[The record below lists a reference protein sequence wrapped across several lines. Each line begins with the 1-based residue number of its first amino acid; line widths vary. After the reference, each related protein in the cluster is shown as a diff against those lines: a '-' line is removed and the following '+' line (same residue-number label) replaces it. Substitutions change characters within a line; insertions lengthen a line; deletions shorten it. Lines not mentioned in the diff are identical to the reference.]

1 MLTTSTIFTGFYA
14 VALLVPAALAL
25 FSRRRLRAGRPGS
38 VTGIEEVAMLAGGPA
53 RVGDVVL
60 ARMLARGQAKLNSLG
75 RLYSTSRRPEDAL
88 GRAALTAAT
97 PAGARRAVA
106 RHPEVRT
113 LTAELVRRGLL
124 LDPRRPWV
132 IPFLGYAVLSG
143 LGVGYVT
150 RGPEAALFAVS
161 VVAAIVCGTLAVRR
175 RPGGPTVAG
184 QAALHAAE
192 VHGPLGAVALGGLAA
207 HPDAA
212 IRRAA
217 QRKGGDPMAGAR
229 RTQKEMLRGPTGG
242 GSGNLGDT
250 YGGGTG
256 AG

>member
-1 MLTTSTIFTGFYA
+1 MVITALYA

-25 FSRRRLRAGRPGS
+25 ISRGRLRAGRPGS
-38 VTGIEEVAMLAGGPA
+38 ATSLEEVALLAGGPA
-53 RVGDVVL
+53 RVGDLVI
-60 ARMLARGQAKLNSLG
+60 ARMLARGQTRLNSLG
-75 RLYSTSRRPEDAL
+75 RLYRTPRRPGDEL
-88 GRAALTAAT
+88 SQAAWAAT
-97 PAGARRAVA
+97 TPDGARRAVA
-106 RHPEVRT
+106 RHPEVRA
-113 LTAELVRRGLL
+113 LAAELAGRGLL
-124 LDPRRPWV
+124 LDPRRPWA

-143 LGVGYVT
+143 LGVGYVAKGE
-150 RGPEAALFAVS
+150 GPGAGVLLAVS

-175 RPGGPTVAG
+175 RPGEPTAAG
-184 QAALHAAE
+184 REALGAAE

-207 HPDAA
+207 HPDSA

-250 YGGGTG
+250 YGGGYG
-256 AG
+256 GG